1 VKNLLGYVLIGVI
14 KLLSRVS
21 LARAQATGQW
31 LGRRM
36 MKKRTRAREVARVN
50 IGLCYPELS
59 AAEQNSLV
67 EQSLLHSGMTGAE
80 MGPMW
85 GYSHERLMGMIRS
98 VHNGELFD
106 DAIAANEGVLL
117 MVPHLG
123 NWEIIST
130 YAASRARVTAMYRPA
145 KMKSFNDWMV
155 GRREAVG
162 ANMVPTTKGGV
173 EALFQILREGGV
185 AGFLPDQEPKPE
197 RGVFAPFM
205 DVETLTPNLPHQM
218 IQESGC
224 RVVFAFAERLE
235 NAAGFDIHFLDAEPD
250 QYSADPVVAATA
262 MNTTIARGVA
272 QCPAQYQWTYK
283 RFKRRPDGGMNP
295 YKEAGVP

>member
-1 VKNLLGYVLIGVI
+1 MKNLLGYVLIGVI

-67 EQSLLHSGMTGAE
+67 EQSLQHSGMTGAE

-123 NWEIIST
+123 NW
-130 YAASRARVTAMYRPA
+130 
-145 KMKSFNDWMV
+145 
-155 GRREAVG
+155 
-162 ANMVPTTKGGV
+162 
-173 EALFQILREGGV
+173 
-185 AGFLPDQEPKPE
+185 
-197 RGVFAPFM
+197 
-205 DVETLTPNLPHQM
+205 
-218 IQESGC
+218 
-224 RVVFAFAERLE
+224 
-235 NAAGFDIHFLDAEPD
+235 
-250 QYSADPVVAATA
+250 
-262 MNTTIARGVA
+262 
-272 QCPAQYQWTYK
+272 
-283 RFKRRPDGGMNP
+283 
-295 YKEAGVP
+295 